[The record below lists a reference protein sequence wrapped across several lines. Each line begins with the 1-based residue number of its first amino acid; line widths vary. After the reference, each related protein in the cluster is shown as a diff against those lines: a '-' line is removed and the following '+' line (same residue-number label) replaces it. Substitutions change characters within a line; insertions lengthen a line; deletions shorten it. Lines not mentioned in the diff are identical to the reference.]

1 MTSGQLCET
10 FPSPRVAIAR
20 YPSSFNSY
28 CHSAPAGSE
37 FVSLH
42 SIGGMNSSDGATF
55 CIATKSGDG
64 RRAGLSATS
73 LPPALTKRL
82 PIR

>member
-1 MTSGQLCET
+1 
-10 FPSPRVAIAR
+10 
-20 YPSSFNSY
+20 
-28 CHSAPAGSE
+28 
-37 FVSLH
+37 
-42 SIGGMNSSDGATF
+42 MNSSDAATF
-55 CIATKSGDG
+55 YIATKSGDG